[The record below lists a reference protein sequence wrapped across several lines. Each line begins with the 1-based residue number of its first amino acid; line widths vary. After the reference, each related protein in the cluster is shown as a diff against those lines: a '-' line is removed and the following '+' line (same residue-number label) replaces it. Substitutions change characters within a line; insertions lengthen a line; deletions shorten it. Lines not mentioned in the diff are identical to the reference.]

1 MDELDYEI
9 SNVEIVPSKLDKAIE
24 IVSKTENLVNTVSN
38 TFSSAFFN
46 PMINMMIE
54 NRNTFAR
61 IQNEIALRRLEGI
74 ETREFIQQK
83 YEIEKST
90 LEEINKNIN
99 SSFEE
104 LKKFDVNTMNE
115 KQTKMYEMIFN
126 GKAIKYGDNVVICPM
141 YFSTVERCLG
151 KKFRT
156 YCYRFC
162 HESVF

>member
-126 GKAIKYGDNVVICPM
+126 GIMQQRAISMKLIQEIFD
-141 YFSTVERCLG
+141 
-151 KKFRT
+151 
-156 YCYRFC
+156 
-162 HESVF
+162 

>member
-9 SNVEIVPSKLDKAIE
+9 SNVEIVPSKLDKATE

-126 GKAIKYGDNVVICPM
+126 GIMQQRAISMKLIQEIFD
-141 YFSTVERCLG
+141 
-151 KKFRT
+151 
-156 YCYRFC
+156 
-162 HESVF
+162 